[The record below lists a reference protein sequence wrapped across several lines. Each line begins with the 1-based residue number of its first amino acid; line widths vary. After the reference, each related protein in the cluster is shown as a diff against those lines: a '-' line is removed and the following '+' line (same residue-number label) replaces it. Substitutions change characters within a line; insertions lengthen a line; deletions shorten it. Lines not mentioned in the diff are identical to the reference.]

1 MGDYPILVMI
11 TSTRNPKIQ
20 WIKALQT
27 RSRRRKEDGVFVVE
41 GVRLAEEALRSGW
54 QIELGLVSP
63 ADDERLQRLIAAL
76 QERQIPLE
84 EVSPA
89 VLQAVSDTEAPQEI
103 LLVVKHQ
110 NLPLPQKLSFV
121 LVVDG
126 LRDPGNLGT
135 ILRSAA
141 AAAVDAVLIPPG
153 SVDLTSPKVVR
164 AAMGAHFRLP
174 LVRLNWDEIAQVC
187 RKHRLTVFLAD
198 AQGNVA
204 YDQADFRQPFLL
216 IIGGEAEGASPP
228 ARSLAHH
235 RVFIPMPGK
244 MESLNAA
251 VSAAILLFEA
261 VRQRNR

>member
-1 MGDYPILVMI
+1 MI

-27 RSRRRKEDGVFVVE
+27 RPQRRKEEGVFVVE

-54 QIELGLVSP
+54 QIQLGLVSP
-63 ADDERLQRLIAAL
+63 TSDERLQRLIAAL
-76 QERQIPLE
+76 QDCQTPLE

-89 VLQAVSDTEAPQEI
+89 VLRAVSDTESPQEI
-103 LLVVKHQ
+103 LLVLSHQ
-110 NLPLPQKLSFV
+110 SLPLPQKLSFV
-121 LVVDG
+121 LVVDN

-153 SVDLTSPKVVR
+153 SVDITSPKVVR

-174 LVRLNWDEIAQVC
+174 LVRLNWEEIGHVC
-187 RKHRLTVFLAD
+187 HEHHLIVFLAD
-198 AQGNVA
+198 AHGQVA
-204 YDQADFRQPFLL
+204 YDQADLRQPFLL
-216 IIGGEAEGASPP
+216 IIGGEAEGASPS
-228 ARSLAHH
+228 ARSLAHQ
-235 RVFIPMPGK
+235 RVFIPMPGR

>member
-1 MGDYPILVMI
+1 MI

-27 RSRRRKEDGVFVVE
+27 RPQRRKEEGVFIVE

-54 QIELGLVSP
+54 QIQLGLVSP
-63 ADDERLQRLIAAL
+63 TSDKRLQHLITAL
-76 QERQIPLE
+76 QTRQIPLD

-89 VLQAVSDTEAPQEI
+89 VLRAVSDTESPQEI
-103 LLVVKHQ
+103 LLVVRQ
-110 NLPLPQKLSFV
+110 QSLPLPQKLSFV
-121 LVVDG
+121 LVVDN

-153 SVDLTSPKVVR
+153 SVDVTSPKVVR

-174 LVRLNWDEIAQVC
+174 LVRLNWDEIRQIC
-187 RKHRLTVFLAD
+187 YDHHLMVFLAD
-198 AQGNVA
+198 AHGQIA
-204 YDQADFRQPFLL
+204 YDQANFRQPFLL
-216 IIGGEAEGASPP
+216 IIGGEAEGASAP
-228 ARSLAHH
+228 ARSLARQ
-235 RVFIPMPGK
+235 RVFIPMPGG